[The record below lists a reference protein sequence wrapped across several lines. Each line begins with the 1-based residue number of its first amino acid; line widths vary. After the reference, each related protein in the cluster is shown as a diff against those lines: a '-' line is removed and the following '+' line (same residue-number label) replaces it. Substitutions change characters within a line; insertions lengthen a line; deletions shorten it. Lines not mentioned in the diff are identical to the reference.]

1 MRAKRA
7 KYKFYSCGF
16 FSFDW
21 KSDFFFPFFLPSKIL
36 KKWYIFLWFFFFFN
50 FYKSDFFVGMF
61 LRFFSFSIF
70 RNHIFFFI
78 LAWLFFSSFESN
90 DFCVFSVLEFFFFFF
105 SFQIRFSLFLVI
117 FWPRK
122 VKKKKKNTKNIS
134 LVLHIWKSDFYFEIK
149 DFLVKAIFSWFLHIL
164 IFIVI
169 CVLLGD
175 LTRRL

>member
-1 MRAKRA
+1 M
-7 KYKFYSCGF
+7 
-16 FSFDW
+16 
-21 KSDFFFPFFLPSKIL
+21 
-36 KKWYIFLWFFFFFN
+36 KKWYIFLCFFFFN

-122 VKKKKKNTKNIS
+122 VKKKEYQKNIS
-134 LVLHIWKSDFYFEIK
+134 LVLHIWKSDFYLLILKSRIFWLRLFSA
-149 DFLVKAIFSWFLHIL
+149 DFHCYLCIVRWPYKKA
-164 IFIVI
+164 V
-169 CVLLGD
+169 
-175 LTRRL
+175 TRSSFRTVSRC